1 MLTVK
6 VIRNCN
12 AEDGLSLEKTT
23 TISAVNVKTDYHVD
37 EKGNFQNHYVMVED
51 FKGNVYSF
59 DVVEDTRIF
68 VENMTGKTV
77 QAYHR
82 THM

>member
-12 AEDGLSLEKTT
+12 KEDGLSLDKST

-37 EKGNFQNHYVMVED
+37 KDGNFINHYVMVED
-51 FKGNVYSF
+51 FKGNCYSF
-59 DVVEDTRIF
+59 DLNEDTRIF

-77 QAYHR
+77 QAYHYS
-82 THM
+82 HI